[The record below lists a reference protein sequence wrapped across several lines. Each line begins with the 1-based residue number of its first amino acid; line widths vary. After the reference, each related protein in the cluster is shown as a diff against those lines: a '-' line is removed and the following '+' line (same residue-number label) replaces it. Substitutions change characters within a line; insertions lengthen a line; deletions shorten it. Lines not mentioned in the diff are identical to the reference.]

1 MSGRK
6 FWPAVCILFLTVIWI
21 SGCARNEPVRKPAPV
36 RAVEPP
42 PPVETPPPVKTV
54 SEPNLTNERRSTES
68 RLLEGSGIIVWAKEF
83 PGDLIAGL
91 DGAIYEPYRRRTVER
106 VQTALKERGLYAG
119 PVNGILDRPTMES
132 IYAFQQATYSL
143 PRCGVPTPNTRKLLV
158 QGSHTDLPS

>member
-6 FWPAVCILFLTVIWI
+6 FWPAACILFLAVIWI
-21 SGCARNEPVRKPAPV
+21 SGCARNEPVVKEPVGKPAPV

-42 PPVETPPPVKTV
+42 PPVETV
-54 SEPNLTNERRSTES
+54 SESKQTNERKSTES
-68 RLLEGSGIIVWAKEF
+68 RPLEGSGIIVWATEF
-83 PGDLIAGL
+83 PGELIAGL

-106 VQTALKERGLYAG
+106 VQAALKERGLYAG

-132 IYAFQQATYSL
+132 IYTFQQATYSL

>member
-6 FWPAVCILFLTVIWI
+6 FWPAVCILFLAVIWI

-42 PPVETPPPVKTV
+42 PPVETV
-54 SEPNLTNERRSTES
+54 SESKQTNERKSTES
-68 RLLEGSGIIVWAKEF
+68 RPLEGSGIIVWATEF
-83 PGDLIAGL
+83 PGELIAGL

-106 VQTALKERGLYAG
+106 VQAALKERGLYAG

-132 IYAFQQATYSL
+132 IYTFQQATYSL